1 MTPQPAPRARL
12 AVLASGNGSN
22 LQAIHDHLAAL
33 GADAPAELVL
43 VVSDRRNA
51 GALGR
56 ARNWNVAAEHLPA
69 ERLHELGALLAAH
82 QVTLI
87 ALAGF
92 LKLVPVDVVRAFRGR
107 MLNVH
112 PALLPLFGGPGMYGA
127 KVHAAVLAAK
137 ATVSGPTVHFVDEE
151 YDRGA
156 IIAQWPVPVRPDDTA
171 DSLAARVLAAEH
183 ELYPRCVSA
192 VASGAL
198 HLDAEGR
205 VRGTPPL
212 PHH

>member
-1 MTPQPAPRARL
+1 VTPPRARL
-12 AVLASGNGSN
+12 AVLASGGGTN
-22 LQAIHDHLAAL
+22 LQAIHDHLAAQ
-33 GADAPAELVL
+33 GAGAAAELVL
-43 VVSDRRNA
+43 VVSDRRDA
-51 GALGR
+51 GALDR
-56 ARNWNVAAEHLPA
+56 ARAWNLPAVHLPKD
-69 ERLHELGALLAAH
+69 RLGELGVLLADH
-82 QVTLI
+82 RITLV

-92 LKLVPVDVVRAFRGR
+92 LTLVPVDVVRAFRGR

-112 PALLPLFGGPGMYGA
+112 PALLPQFGGPGMYGA

-137 ATVSGPTVHFVDEE
+137 AAVSGPTVHFVDEV

-156 IIAQWPVPVRPDDTA
+156 IVAQWPVPVLADDSAET
-171 DSLAARVLAAEH
+171 LAARVLAAEH
-183 ELYPRCVSA
+183 ALYPRCVSA

-212 PHH
+212 PHD